1 MWPVLH
7 RGGGGET
14 GNAQEMGRPRSEPS
28 PPRGGGGGSGRA
40 GPGQRSPGLLGRTG
54 ANRPRK
60 GLGSDALAIAHATRP
75 AHPARSLRRTIHT
88 EYAVNNRALGVTH
101 G

>member
-40 GPGQRSPGLLGRTG
+40 GPGQRSDPVPVTVGT
-54 ANRPRK
+54 
-60 GLGSDALAIAHATRP
+60 LGSPPTTNQVKSRI
-75 AHPARSLRRTIHT
+75 
-88 EYAVNNRALGVTH
+88 
-101 G
+101 